1 MSDTINTTNFH
12 PGRFG
17 NHLILGLALNFI
29 AIKNNNH
36 KPDAKNAGATR
47 SKLCIV
53 DDSINSTISK
63 ANDIAIFRATFEA
76 ILLRRTILSRGG
88 LM

>member
-1 MSDTINTTNFH
+1 MILMHAWAS
-12 PGRFG
+12 GL
-17 NHLILGLALNFI
+17 HLYELRVNFI